1 MDFVNNRKTAPN
13 SINVL
18 RKRGNLVMIGLFGGA
33 LDLNLPLVPLRSFT
47 LTGSYTGTFVD
58 LTNLVAIAK
67 YGKIRSVI
75 SRKFKLEQ
83 ANEALEELKTGKII
97 GRAVL
102 NPA

>member
-1 MDFVNNRKTAPN
+1 M
-13 SINVL
+13 L
-18 RKRGNLVMIGLFGGA
+18 RKRGHLVMEGLFGSA
-33 LDLNLPLVPLRSFT
+33 LDLNLLVPLQAFT

-83 ANEALEELKTGKII
+83 ANGALEKLKARKII
-97 GRAVL
+97 
-102 NPA
+102 

>member
-1 MDFVNNRKTAPN
+1 M
-13 SINVL
+13 L
-18 RKRGNLVMIGLFGGA
+18 RKRGNLVMIGLSGGA

-83 ANEALEELKTGKII
+83 ANEALEELKTEKII

>member
-1 MDFVNNRKTAPN
+1 M
-13 SINVL
+13 L
-18 RKRGNLVMIGLFGGA
+18 RKRGNLVMVGLSGGE

-58 LTNLVAIAK
+58 LTNIVAIAK

-83 ANEALEELKTGKII
+83 ANEALEELKTGKNN
-97 GRAVL
+97 RTCSFESSL
-102 NPA
+102 NQQLSCCFNYVGIS